1 MLEEMDA
8 EMEQRCYAIGTKEKL
23 GLTVNPHPINEDDIL
38 DCNGEGEDDFE
49 SCLDDDHQRLS
60 SILESQG
67 NVCKLHMELETWR
80 SFQQLIKEQMEPGS
94 VDGFAGECNSPDRKS
109 ITALDEG
116 KAKQGIYSGNVV
128 VNAAKTGRGVAEL
141 LMDSVSQS
149 WRAKPNQKE
158 FLNKID
164 EVEHFKKNDN
174 GKRNEDFSNND
185 GLDKADSFK
194 KANYFRRTEDLKRS
208 NGNFKKKD
216 DPEKNCDDQ
225 GLSRTEE

>member
-1 MLEEMDA
+1 M
-8 EMEQRCYAIGTKEKL
+8 
-23 GLTVNPHPINEDDIL
+23 
-38 DCNGEGEDDFE
+38 
-49 SCLDDDHQRLS
+49 
-60 SILESQG
+60 
-67 NVCKLHMELETWR
+67 
-80 SFQQLIKEQMEPGS
+80 
-94 VDGFAGECNSPDRKS
+94 ECNSPNHDFS
-109 ITALDEG
+109 TALDRNISRNDYGVFKARVPIAKFRNDEG
-116 KAKQGIYSGNVV
+116 LNWTKSTETDTFSVTL
-128 VNAAKTGRGVAEL
+128 AKTGMGVAEL
-141 LMDSVSQS
+141 LMGPLSQS

-158 FLNKID
+158 FLIKIE
-164 EVEHFKKNDN
+164 EVENFKKNDD